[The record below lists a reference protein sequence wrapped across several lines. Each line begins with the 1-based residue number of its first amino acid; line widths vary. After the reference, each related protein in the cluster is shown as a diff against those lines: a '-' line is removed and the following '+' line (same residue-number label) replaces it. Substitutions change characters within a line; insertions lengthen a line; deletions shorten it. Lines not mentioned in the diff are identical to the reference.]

1 MSWSERFGS
10 KLSGQRSAVAND
22 SAALGGR
29 AARSGN
35 ARGIGGMGEI
45 GARMAER
52 AGISSAVNGVRP
64 TRSLMLDYDHSL
76 LWVVIALLGLGI
88 VMVYSASIAMPDSPK
103 YASYRDYAFLLRQ
116 IIFVVMGGVIGVI
129 SFRIPISTWD
139 KYAPK
144 LFLLALLTLVI
155 VLIPHI
161 GKGVN
166 GARRWIPLGI
176 TNMQPSEIMKLGVTI
191 YAANY
196 TVRKQEYMHSFARG
210 FLPMA
215 FAVGV
220 VGALLLLEPD
230 MGAFMVIAAIAMGVL
245 FLGGV
250 NGNLFGG
257 LVATAVGTFSLLVWT
272 SPWRRERIFAYL
284 DPWDDRYAQGKAYQ
298 LTHSLIAFGR
308 GEWFGVGLGGSV
320 EKLNYLPEAHTD
332 FILAVIG
339 EELGFVGVMVVILMF
354 YWIVR
359 RAFEI
364 GRQALALDRTF
375 AGLVAK
381 GIGLWIGAQT
391 FINMGVN
398 LGLLPTKGL
407 TLPLVSYGG
416 SGILLNCVAV
426 ALLMRVDYE
435 NRVLMR
441 GGKV

>member
-1 MSWSERFGS
+1 MSLIARMWNR
-10 KLSGQRSAVAND
+10 LSGPQGLTETN
-22 SAALGGR
+22 AATYSGSGAGGL
-29 AARSGN
+29 SD
-35 ARGIGGMGEI
+35 I
-45 GARMAER
+45 
-52 AGISSAVNGVRP
+52 VNGVGP
-64 TRSLMLDYDHSL
+64 IRSSLREYDQAL
-76 LWVVIALLGLGI
+76 LWVTIALLGLGL

-103 YASYRDYAFLLRQ
+103 YASYRDYHFLVRH
-116 IIFVVMGGVIGVI
+116 IISLVTGLAGAAIG
-129 SFRIPISTWD
+129 FRTPVKVWE
-139 KYAPK
+139 KMAPK
-144 LFLLALLTLVI
+144 LFLATLVLLII
-155 VLIPHI
+155 VLVPHL

-176 TNMQPSEIMKLGVTI
+176 TNMQPSEIMKLAVTI

-196 TVRKQEYMHSFARG
+196 TVRKQQYMHSIGRG

-215 FAVGV
+215 IAVGL

-230 MGAFMVIAAIAMGVL
+230 MGAFMVVAAIAMGVL

-250 NGNLFGG
+250 NGKLFGA
-257 LVATAVGTFSLLVWT
+257 LVMTAVGTFSLLVWA

-284 DPWDDRYAQGKAYQ
+284 DPWQEQYAQGKAYQ

-339 EELGFVGVMVVILMF
+339 EELGFVGVLIVILLF
-354 YWIVR
+354 YWIIR

-375 AGLVAK
+375 AGLVAQ
-381 GIGLWIGAQT
+381 GIGIWIGVQA

-416 SGILLNCVAV
+416 SGILLNCVAIS
-426 ALLMRVDYE
+426 LLMRVDYE